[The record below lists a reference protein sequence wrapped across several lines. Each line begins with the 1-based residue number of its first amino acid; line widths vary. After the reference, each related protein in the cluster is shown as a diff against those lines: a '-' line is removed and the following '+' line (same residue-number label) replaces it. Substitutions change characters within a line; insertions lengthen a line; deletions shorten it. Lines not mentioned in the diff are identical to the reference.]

1 MSCFIWLINTGLT
14 VCLLLF
20 IFQQQFNMFVLC
32 MRQDY
37 QEKRK
42 AFRQI
47 MDVHKVELED
57 KERYWNEMLKVRP
70 EEQIRWVFDDN

>member
-1 MSCFIWLINTGLT
+1 MF
-14 VCLLLF
+14 V

-37 QEKRK
+37 IDKRK

-47 MDVHKVELED
+47 IDVHKTELDE
-57 KERYWNEMLKVRP
+57 KERYWNEMLTVNTTNTNTKFYWQLNILTCLWP
-70 EEQIRWVFDDN
+70 SKLTSAGL